1 MINTIPALI
10 GLALALFDGY
20 NWCGDLATRKF
31 SVAGERET
39 PRDALVTALLGSDQ
53 QFEQQDTPRICGP
66 VDLAETRLWL
76 GSITATSLSVTS
88 IEARNGKLL

>member
-20 NWCGDLATRKF
+20 NWCGDLAPRKF

-39 PRDALVTALLGSDQ
+39 PRDALVTGLLGSAWLA
-53 QFEQQDTPRICGP
+53 CGHHN
-66 VDLAETRLWL
+66 VSSFCFRQRML
-76 GSITATSLSVTS
+76 
-88 IEARNGKLL
+88 